1 MGIRFHWQLTCPRCL
16 RHHIILDDTKTTAL
30 ELLRGDFFIFLL
42 DWCNRKLIIF
52 FANSLD
58 LMKNVELELTA
69 KFWCSQASQPIP
81 KTIEEP
87 MLKIPLGQI
96 PPPLVGQV
104 PARNFSIIEE
114 PINKVIIEKKAHRR
128 LIIRKRKM
136 KIHRRKRRW
145 KRNWVM
151 YRKGYLDREKKR
163 ETAFRQRMI
172 AKVNE
177 ANTFDAKKYVE
188 DYLEDAKYELV
199 PKTYEGKRLPQ
210 WLIKVRK
217 EPYPDLKINLFFFFF
232 YFILATF
239 RRR

>member
-1 MGIRFHWQLTCPRCL
+1 M
-16 RHHIILDDTKTTAL
+16 
-30 ELLRGDFFIFLL
+30 
-42 DWCNRKLIIF
+42 
-52 FANSLD
+52 
-58 LMKNVELELTA
+58 
-69 KFWCSQASQPIP
+69 
-81 KTIEEP
+81 
-87 MLKIPLGQI
+87 
-96 PPPLVGQV
+96 
-104 PARNFSIIEE
+104 
-114 PINKVIIEKKAHRR
+114 
-128 LIIRKRKM
+128 
-136 KIHRRKRRW
+136 
-145 KRNWVM
+145 M
-151 YRKGYLDREKKR
+151 YRQGYLDREKKR

>member
-1 MGIRFHWQLTCPRCL
+1 
-16 RHHIILDDTKTTAL
+16 
-30 ELLRGDFFIFLL
+30 
-42 DWCNRKLIIF
+42 
-52 FANSLD
+52 
-58 LMKNVELELTA
+58 MKNVELELAA
-69 KFWCSQASQPIP
+69 KFWCSQTMLP

-87 MLKIPLGQI
+87 MSKIPLGQNQ
-96 PPPLVGQV
+96 PVVEQV
-104 PARNFSIIEE
+104 PPRNFLIIEE
-114 PINKVIIEKKAHRR
+114 PSSKVIIEKKAHRR

-136 KIHRRKRRW
+136 KVHRRKRRW

-177 ANTFDAKKYVE
+177 ANTFDAKKYID

-210 WLIKVRK
+210 WLIKVRQ
-217 EPYPDLKINLFFFFF
+217 EPIKRISSYILFFFSFF
-232 YFILATF
+232 FSSNS
-239 RRR
+239 

>member
-1 MGIRFHWQLTCPRCL
+1 M
-16 RHHIILDDTKTTAL
+16 
-30 ELLRGDFFIFLL
+30 
-42 DWCNRKLIIF
+42 IF

-69 KFWCSQASQPIP
+69 KFWCSQASQPNP

-96 PPPLVGQV
+96 PPPVVGQV
-104 PARNFSIIEE
+104 PTRNFSIIEE

-163 ETAFRQRMI
+163 ETAFRQKMI

-217 EPYPDLKINLFFFFF
+217 EPCPDLEISVTYFSSS
-232 YFILATF
+232 FILF
-239 RRR
+239 